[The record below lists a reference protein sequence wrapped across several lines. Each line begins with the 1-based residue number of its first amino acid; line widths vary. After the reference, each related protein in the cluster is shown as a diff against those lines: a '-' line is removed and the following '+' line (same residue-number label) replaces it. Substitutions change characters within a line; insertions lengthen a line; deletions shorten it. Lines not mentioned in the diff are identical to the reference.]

1 MDLSTILLR
10 MERQTQIPDAF
21 RADFERRFGGPP
33 QLAARAPGRINLI
46 GEHTDYS
53 GGLVLPCAID
63 RSTQVLAAKR
73 SPASA
78 EGGLIRVWA
87 SDLGESTEFDP
98 RALEASGSWVDYLKG
113 VVASFEEQG
122 HPLQAVDLAIASDL
136 PREAGLSS
144 SAALGV
150 AVATALDGIFD
161 LRLGSRTLARVVH
174 RSENQFVGT
183 GCGILDQFASALG
196 REDYALRID
205 CRSQQVTEIAM
216 PVGSVALLVAHSG
229 VTRRLARGDYRERVA
244 ECEEATR
251 VLRHAGVVPEEA
263 GMLRDLVSED
273 LPRLKGLLTPE
284 LFRRVR
290 HVVTENQRVERVCR
304 DLVAG
309 DLGAVGQTLR
319 EGHRSLRDDFRVS
332 IPELD
337 ALCEIADAIP
347 GVYGSRLTG
356 AGFGGCSVHLVES
369 GVADEVQRQL
379 TRGFKDRVGY
389 EAPVWRMRPAAG
401 ASVLEEF

>member
-1 MDLSTILLR
+1 
-10 MERQTQIPDAF
+10 
-21 RADFERRFGGPP
+21 
-33 QLAARAPGRINLI
+33 
-46 GEHTDYS
+46 
-53 GGLVLPCAID
+53 
-63 RSTQVLAAKR
+63 
-73 SPASA
+73 
-78 EGGLIRVWA
+78 
-87 SDLGESTEFDP
+87 
-98 RALEASGSWVDYLKG
+98 
-113 VVASFEEQG
+113 
-122 HPLQAVDLAIASDL
+122 
-136 PREAGLSS
+136 
-144 SAALGV
+144 
-150 AVATALDGIFD
+150 
-161 LRLGSRTLARVVH
+161 
-174 RSENQFVGT
+174 
-183 GCGILDQFASALG
+183 
-196 REDYALRID
+196 
-205 CRSQQVTEIAM
+205 M

-244 ECEEATR
+244 ECQEATR
-251 VLRHAGVVPEEA
+251 VLRHAGVVPGET
-263 GMLRDLVSED
+263 GMLRDLVLED
-273 LPRLKGLLTPE
+273 LTRLKGLLSAE

-309 DLGAVGQTLR
+309 DLEAVGETLC

-337 ALCEIADAIP
+337 VLCEIADAIP

-369 GVADEVQRQL
+369 GVADEVQGQL

>member
-1 MDLSTILLR
+1 MNLSTIVLR
-10 MERQTQIPDAF
+10 MEGQTQIPDVF

-33 QLAARAPGRINLI
+33 QLVAQAPGRINLI

-63 RSTQVLAAKR
+63 RSTRVLVAR
-73 SPASA
+73 RPPASA
-78 EGGLIRVWA
+78 EGGLVRVWA
-87 SDLGESTEFDP
+87 SDLGESTEFDLRSP
-98 RALEASGSWVDYLKG
+98 RADGRWVDYLKG
-113 VVASFEEQG
+113 VFVSFEEQG
-122 HPLQAVDLAIASDL
+122 HPLEAVDLAIASDL

-150 AVATALDGIFD
+150 AVATALDGIFE
-161 LRLGSRTLARVVH
+161 LGLGPRTLARIVH

-229 VTRRLARGDYRERVA
+229 VTRKLARGDYRERVA

-251 VLRHAGVVPEEA
+251 VLRHAGVVPRES
-263 GMLRDLVSED
+263 GMLRDLVLED
-273 LPRLKGLLTPE
+273 LPRLEGLLAPE

-290 HVVTENQRVERVCR
+290 HVVTENHRVERVCR

-309 DLGAVGQTLR
+309 DLEAVGETLC
-319 EGHRSLRDDFRVS
+319 EGHRSLRDDFQVS
-332 IPELD
+332 IMELD

-347 GVYGSRLTG
+347 GVHGSRLTG
-356 AGFGGCSVHLVES
+356 AGFGGCSIHLVQSE
-369 GVADEVQRQL
+369 VADAVQRQL
-379 TRGFKDRVGY
+379 TSEFKDRVGH
-389 EAPVWRMRPAAG
+389 EAPVWRMQPAAG
-401 ASVLEEF
+401 ALVLEAF